1 MTEEP
6 NERSRPP
13 HILIVD
19 DEDFIRSSFQL
30 YFETLG
36 YRVWTA
42 DGGESALRIFR
53 ERCSE
58 LDVVLLDLVMPG
70 IHGIE
75 VLRRMKEMSPMV
87 EIVIATGCGSMN
99 TAIQALRFG
108 AYDYVTKPIVNFEE
122 DLLKVVQ
129 DAIRIR
135 RNRAGARAPSF
146 GSGGEECA
154 ERPEL
159 TPEELIEALEELVRA
174 SRPTIP
180 FADRVTALGAFL
192 SRSFSAVAAV
202 VYEQLD
208 EDRVALLA
216 VWGEPPWGFQEAQD
230 RAFSLLQALAVAASL
245 SEDPSWQPVDPEVAA
260 FACTPSAEG
269 RSLEAVLLPLD
280 FGQFREKSRTVRL
293 LALRYGPGKGPQP
306 LAAPR
311 LLSLVV
317 SNALAG
323 AEGAPI
329 SVSSYRGASTASP
342 GRTETR

>member
-1 MTEEP
+1 MNT
-6 NERSRPP
+6 NDRSRPP

-53 ERCSE
+53 EHSSE

-75 VLRRMKEMSPMV
+75 VLRRMKELSPMV

-129 DAIRIR
+129 DAVRLR
-135 RNRAGARAPSF
+135 RSHVGGQAPL
-146 GSGGEECA
+146 A
-154 ERPEL
+154 EGRESHSTAADASPDQ
-159 TPEELIEALEELVRA
+159 LIDGLEELVRK
-174 SRPTIP
+174 SRPTVA
-180 FADRVTALGAFL
+180 FSDRVAALGAFL
-192 SRSFSAVAAV
+192 SRTFSATAAV
-202 VYEQLD
+202 VYEHVD
-208 EDRVALLA
+208 DDRVALLA
-216 VWGEPPWGFQEAQD
+216 VWGEPPWGFEQAHD
-230 RAFSLLQALAVAASL
+230 RTFSLLQTLAVAASIPEE
-245 SEDPSWQPVDPEVAA
+245 SAWHRINPEVSA
-260 FACTPSAEG
+260 FACASSTDSECP
-269 RSLEAVLLPLD
+269 EALLMPLD
-280 FGQFREKSRTVRL
+280 FGRFREAGRTVRVL
-293 LALRYGPGKGPQP
+293 ILRSGGRGTSKP
-306 LAAPR
+306 LTAPR
-311 LLSLVV
+311 LLSLVL

-323 AEGAPI
+323 AEGVPI
-329 SVSSYRGASTASP
+329 SLKSPKETAAPSP
-342 GRTETR
+342 GTCRRD